1 MQGIVGR
8 TKREH
13 GILKIMLAMREP
25 LKHNTAIMNRLNI
38 QQRTKIIAALCEG
51 NSLRAAAATANAART
66 DAPAPTQ

>member
-1 MQGIVGR
+1 
-8 TKREH
+8 
-13 GILKIMLAMREP
+13 MLAMREP